1 MVYLLEWWF
10 CMVNGGFWWSFEHRP
25 PHGCHSV
32 ASVAMSRSGHQSCGM
47 GTGHRVHPKLVGL
60 RWMEEIPITS
70 WWFIMVYPIIL
81 RGSTIQD
88 GAGFLPSTVCWP
100 SKSSLL
106 RTIRVLVLGFCFLL
120 VLTKHV
126 PLPLFALFVW
136 CLAAGVEIVQTKD
149 KLRLTVSWNHG

>member
-1 MVYLLEWWF
+1 MVGSDGALNTDPPMAAILLLLSPCRGQDIKAVGWAPGIGFTLSWLAY
-10 CMVNGGFWWSFEHRP
+10 GGWKKS
-25 PHGCHSV
+25 
-32 ASVAMSRSGHQSCGM
+32 QSP
-47 GTGHRVHPKLVGL
+47 VDGL
-60 RWMEEIPITS
+60 S
-70 WWFIMVYPIIL
+70 WFIPLFIGYQHV
-81 RGSTIQD
+81 STIQG
-88 GAGFLPSTVCWP
+88 GAGFLPSTVCWS

-106 RTIRVLVLGFCFLL
+106 RTIRVLGFCFLL